1 MAKTE
6 WKHKRRDR
14 KNEWLTAADLY
25 DFVSACYSGLDQPR
39 DGIRLKADETYQE
52 SFEDLVARIN
62 KNAIYTNI
70 HDSQN

>member
-1 MAKTE
+1 MTKTE

-25 DFVSACYSGLDQPR
+25 DFVWACYSGLDQPEDR
-39 DGIRLKADETYQE
+39 IRLKTDETYQE

-62 KNAIYTNI
+62 KNTIDTSI
-70 HDSQN
+70 QDSQN